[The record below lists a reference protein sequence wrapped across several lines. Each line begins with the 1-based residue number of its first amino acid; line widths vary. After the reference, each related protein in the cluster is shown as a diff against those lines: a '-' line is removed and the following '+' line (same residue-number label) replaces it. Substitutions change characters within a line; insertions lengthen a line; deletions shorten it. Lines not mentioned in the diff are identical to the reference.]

1 MPLSYTMVGKLC
13 RINESA
19 RSVVLQLSGVQ
30 LYHSL
35 NAQREPL
42 GAGGG
47 GGIGMLSSS
56 FVVGGHIH
64 QGNEL
69 GVGVGGRLDHEVQGE
84 MPVVYPVCNV

>member
-1 MPLSYTMVGKLC
+1 MNQLGVSYYNCPVYSCITVSMLSV
-13 RINESA
+13 N
-19 RSVVLQLSGVQ
+19 
-30 LYHSL
+30 
-35 NAQREPL
+35 PL
-42 GAGGG
+42 GRGGG